1 MTAVTKEGLLRRDK
15 RFPDMTEKS
24 SALLSRFRDRLA
36 LPVIAAPMFLV
47 SGPDL
52 VRGVRR
58 EGVIGSFPFP
68 LARTIEMLD
77 EWLAKTFAGDDDAL
91 APFAA
96 NMMTH
101 SSYDRLD
108 AELALLE
115 KYRPDIV
122 ITALGGPKPVMPTVR
137 GYGGL
142 VFADVNSID
151 YARKA
156 ADAGVDGLV
165 LVSAGAGGHTG
176 DMTGFA
182 FVSAVR
188 EFFDGVIV
196 LGGGINTGRA
206 VRAAEVLGA
215 DLAYVGTHFL
225 GAEETIAHPAYRDFV
240 VAAEFRD
247 LILSSAITGANAYYL
262 KASLERAGVDLDQVA
277 GRGKPDFANSQ
288 KDIKAWRDL
297 WSAGHGVGAVRAIRP
312 AREIIAELIAGYDEA
327 VAEPS
332 HRYKRS

>member
-1 MTAVTKEGLLRRDK
+1 
-15 RFPDMTEKS
+15 MTEKS
-24 SALLSRFRDRLA
+24 SALLSRFRNRIA
-36 LPVIAAPMFLV
+36 LPAIAAPMFLV
-47 SGPDL
+47 SGPAL
-52 VRGVRR
+52 VQAARR

-77 EWLAKTFAGDDDAL
+77 EWLGQVMDGDQARL

-96 NMMTH
+96 NMVTH
-101 SSYDRLD
+101 SSYDRLG
-108 AELALLE
+108 AELSLLD
-115 KYRPDIV
+115 KYRPEIV
-122 ITALGGPKPVMPTVR
+122 ITALGGPKPVMPTVH

-176 DMTGFA
+176 EMAAFA
-182 FVSAVR
+182 FVAAVR

-196 LGGGINTGRA
+196 VGGGVNTGRA
-206 VRAAEVLGA
+206 IRAAEVLGA

-225 GAEETIAHPAYRDFV
+225 GAEETLAHPAYREIV

-247 LILSSAITGANAYYL
+247 LILSSAITGADAYYL
-262 KASLERAGVDLDQVA
+262 KASLERAGVDLAAVA
-277 GRGKPDFANSQ
+277 GRGRPDFRESQ

-312 AREIIAELIAGYDEA
+312 AREIIADLIAEYDEA
-327 VAEPS
+327 AARPEGS
-332 HRYKRS
+332 YMRNRDWLG

>member
-1 MTAVTKEGLLRRDK
+1 
-15 RFPDMTEKS
+15 MTEKS
-24 SALLSRFRDRLA
+24 SALLSRFRNRIS
-36 LPVIAAPMFLV
+36 LPAIAAPMFLV
-47 SGPDL
+47 SGPAL
-52 VRGVRR
+52 VQAARR

-68 LARTIEMLD
+68 LARSIEMLD
-77 EWLAKTFAGDDDAL
+77 EWLSQVMGGDQSRL

-96 NMMTH
+96 NMVTH
-101 SSYDRLD
+101 SSYDRLG
-108 AELALLE
+108 AELSLLNT
-115 KYRPDIV
+115 YRPEIV
-122 ITALGGPKPVMPTVR
+122 ITALGGPKPVMPTVH

-165 LVSAGAGGHTG
+165 LVSAGSGGHTG
-176 DMTGFA
+176 EMAAFA

-188 EFFDGVIV
+188 EFFDGIV
-196 LGGGINTGRA
+196 VVGGGVSSGRA
-206 VRAAEVLGA
+206 IRATEVLGA

-225 GAEETIAHPAYRDFV
+225 GAEETLAHPAYREMV

-247 LILSSAITGANAYYL
+247 LVLSSAITGANAYYL
-262 KASLERAGVDLDQVA
+262 KASLERAGVDLAAVA
-277 GRGKPDFANSQ
+277 ERGRPDFKESQ

-312 AREIIAELIAGYDEA
+312 AREIIAELVAEYDEA
-327 VAEPS
+327 AARPES
-332 HRYKRS
+332 SYLRNSGWGR

>member
-1 MTAVTKEGLLRRDK
+1 
-15 RFPDMTEKS
+15 MTEKS
-24 SALLSRFRDRLA
+24 SALLSRFKDRLA

-47 SGPDL
+47 SSPEL
-52 VRGVRR
+52 VRAVRR
-58 EGVIGSFPFP
+58 EGVMGSFPFP
-68 LARTIEMLD
+68 LARTTEMLD
-77 EWLAKTFAGDDDAL
+77 DWLSQTLTGDQDSL

-96 NMMTH
+96 NMVTH
-101 SSYDRLD
+101 TSYDRLG
-108 AELALLE
+108 AEIALLE
-115 KYRPDIV
+115 KYRPEIV
-122 ITALGGPKPVMPTVR
+122 ITALGGPKPVMPAVH

-142 VFADVNSID
+142 VFADVNSLD

-156 ADAGVDGLV
+156 TDAGVDGLV

-176 DMTGFA
+176 EMTGFA

-225 GAEETIAHPAYRDFV
+225 GAEETMAHPDYRKFV

-262 KASLERAGVDLDQVA
+262 KASLERAGIDLSAVA

-297 WSAGHGVGAVRAIRP
+297 WSAGHGVGAVRAIRAARDIIADL
-312 AREIIAELIAGYDEA
+312 AREYDEA
-327 VAEPS
+327 ASRAPS
-332 HRYKRS
+332 SFLRNKRWNSS